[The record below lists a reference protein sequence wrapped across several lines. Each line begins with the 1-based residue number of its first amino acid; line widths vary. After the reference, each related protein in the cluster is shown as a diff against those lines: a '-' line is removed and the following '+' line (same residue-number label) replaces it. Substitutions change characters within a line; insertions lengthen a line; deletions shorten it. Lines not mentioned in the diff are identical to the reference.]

1 MKLSLATP
9 SHLYWATL
17 VTVSDLIWTMC
28 HPCDSCSGQTSMF
41 DPLQSSTYKSQ
52 TCSASSCMELPIHG
66 CTINQLCGFIYS
78 YEDNSFVEVIL
89 ASETLLFDNG
99 AGTIKLPEI
108 VSGCVHQDGPPNPS
122 LLEVPDLVGLGGG
135 PLSLVNQIGSSID
148 DKFAY
153 CLPPN
158 SNEITSDSSNPVR
171 TQSFQARKGFKKCQ
185 WHQVVLTYHVLN
197 LIDISIGNNRLKI
210 QFGVRPTNT
219 LRGLRVCSGYCC
231 FRLEKMAAPSSFS
244 KICFNPKCGTSSSER
259 WWKGWR
265 LRSGNKNVFEK
276 EAGGNFKLPA
286 QNKID
291 IGNSEINVR
300 SPLGALVQDNIGG
313 LLDTKHTYFP
323 AISHPEGLPLRIR
336 DANGNDWFLSE
347 CLPEHDLGHPGKK
360 KDWD

>member
-1 MKLSLATP
+1 MKLSLGTP

-17 VTVSDLIWTMC
+17 VTVSDLIWMMC
-28 HPCDSCSGQTSMF
+28 CPCDSRSGQTTMF

-78 YEDNSFVEVIL
+78 YEDKSFIEVIL

-99 AGTIKLPEI
+99 AGTVKLPEI

-171 TQSFQARKGFKKCQ
+171 TQSFRPGRVQEMPMAPGGPQ
-185 WHQVVLTYHVLN
+185 GTYYVLN
-197 LIDISIGNNRLKI
+197 LIDISIGNNRLNI
-210 QFGVRPTNT
+210 QFGGAQMTA
-219 LRGLRVCSGYCC
+219 L
-231 FRLEKMAAPSSFS
+231 LEMPD
-244 KICFNPKCGTSSSER
+244 
-259 WWKGWR
+259 
-265 LRSGNKNVFEK
+265 RS
-276 EAGGNFKLPA
+276 L
-286 QNKID
+286 
-291 IGNSEINVR
+291 
-300 SPLGALVQDNIGG
+300 
-313 LLDTKHTYFP
+313 
-323 AISHPEGLPLRIR
+323 
-336 DANGNDWFLSE
+336 
-347 CLPEHDLGHPGKK
+347 
-360 KDWD
+360 

>member
-1 MKLSLATP
+1 MKLSLGTP

-28 HPCDSCSGQTSMF
+28 RPCDSCSGQTSMF

-78 YEDNSFVEVIL
+78 YEDKSFVEVIL
-89 ASETLLFDNG
+89 ASETLLLDNG
-99 AGTIKLPEI
+99 AGTVKLSEI

-171 TQSFQARKGFKKCQ
+171 TQSFQARKGFKKCR
-185 WHQVVLTYHVLN
+185 WHQVVL
-197 LIDISIGNNRLKI
+197 KA
-210 QFGVRPTNT
+210 
-219 LRGLRVCSGYCC
+219 RVMCS
-231 FRLEKMAAPSSFS
+231 
-244 KICFNPKCGTSSSER
+244 T
-259 WWKGWR
+259 
-265 LRSGNKNVFEK
+265 
-276 EAGGNFKLPA
+276 
-286 QNKID
+286 
-291 IGNSEINVR
+291 
-300 SPLGALVQDNIGG
+300 
-313 LLDTKHTYFP
+313 
-323 AISHPEGLPLRIR
+323 
-336 DANGNDWFLSE
+336 
-347 CLPEHDLGHPGKK
+347 
-360 KDWD
+360 